1 MNCREAQNEIA
12 LLVGDDL
19 DDVTTRKTL
28 KKHVAQCPSCHAH
41 YRSVRQAVA
50 VLTSSDRAET
60 FESRDSLWPNVQK
73 RLKERRPRTKGPGFR
88 KWWPLGAFMAAC
100 VVVVFLIQPPLDTT
114 VNTEPVGRG
123 MFPDMTPH
131 AQPEKPPVAS
141 GSEESKSD
149 KERPGDAHLNG
160 SN

>member
-1 MNCREAQNEIA
+1 MNCREAHNEIA

-50 VLTSSDRAET
+50 VLSNSDRTET
-60 FESRDSLWPNVQK
+60 FESRDSLWPNIQK
-73 RLKERRPRTKGPGFR
+73 QLKERRPRTKGPGFR

-100 VVVVFLIQPPLDTT
+100 VLVVFLIQPPLDTT
-114 VNTEPVGRG
+114 VSTEPVGRG
-123 MFPDMTPH
+123 MFPDITPH
-131 AQPEKPPVAS
+131 AQPEHSPVTPDA
-141 GSEESKSD
+141 EDSKT
-149 KERPGDAHLNG
+149 KTEKKRTGDTDN